1 MTKWVQHFA
10 LYVLGL
16 FFFYIPFEY
25 KRAREESR
33 SHAGATCYVALLYL
47 LFVLWIGGF
56 ANALYGLGMVIDRPA
71 SIVGLI
77 ASSPAKASGKVR
89 RAKFIGRHRL
99 DVCWIGDRQS
109 CGEARR
115 EAPRARIGNRL
126 HEPSSLNGR
135 KSPGLKRTRTFR

>member
-89 RAKFIGRHRL
+89 RLSLLADIGLMSAGSVIGRAAEKQ
-99 DVCWIGDRQS
+99 DEKRQELGS
-109 CGEARR
+109 ETDYTSRR
-115 EAPRARIGNRL
+115 A
-126 HEPSSLNGR
+126 
-135 KSPGLKRTRTFR
+135 